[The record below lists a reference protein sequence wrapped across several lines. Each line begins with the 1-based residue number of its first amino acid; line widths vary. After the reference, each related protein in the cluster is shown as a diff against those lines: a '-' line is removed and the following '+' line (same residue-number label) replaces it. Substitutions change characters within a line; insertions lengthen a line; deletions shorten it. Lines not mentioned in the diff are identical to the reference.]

1 MVDTRRRGPGLLITD
16 GSTAKLARASKRR
29 REDTELG
36 AGHMLLTQDCLRWDS
51 MSFQSVFVMSMS

>member
-36 AGHMLLTQDCLRWDS
+36 AGHMLLTQDCLRWDI
-51 MSFQSVFVMSMS
+51 MSFPCLIIVSS

>member
-36 AGHMLLTQDCLRWDS
+36 AGHMLLTQDCLRWDT
-51 MSFQSVFVMSMS
+51 MSF